1 MPEKPVRRYGYENL
15 AEAAAASSSYHG
27 VMRHLGLPVTGGGS
41 AHIAR
46 RIRDFGIDVS
56 HFTSL
61 RPPPE
66 PFREIGRDELTAAF
80 HQAGSAADLARRLG
94 LPVSARSRR
103 FLTKLLDEHGLRVTD
118 LGHQRREFDP
128 EQFRSIAARCRSLA
142 DMMREMGLDTSDS
155 ANHRRLRRA
164 LGSNGVD
171 TGHFVRSSWAEPNI
185 RPVRRFDPGK
195 VLRFADEPK
204 RTRSDLL
211 RRAMI
216 GAGVPEVC
224 RDCGLDGIWRGRR
237 LTLEIDHANGDYR
250 DNRLE
255 NLRFLCPNCHALTD
269 GYCRRKP
276 REQPLISAGDGTRTH
291 TPYQGTGT

>member
-1 MPEKPVRRYGYENL
+1 MPEKSARRYDYENL
-15 AEAAAASSSYHG
+15 AEAVAASTSYHG

-41 AHIAR
+41 THITK
-46 RIRDFGIDVS
+46 RIKDLGIDVS

-61 RPPPE
+61 RPAPE
-66 PFREIGRDELTAAF
+66 PFREIGPDELSAAF
-80 HQAGSAADLARRLG
+80 RQARSVADLARRLG
-94 LPVSARSRR
+94 LPVSVRTRR
-103 FLTKLLDEHGLRVTD
+103 FLAGKLEEHGLCAAD

-128 EQFRSIAARCRSLA
+128 VQLGSVAARCRSLA
-142 DMMREMGLDTSDS
+142 DMMRAMSLDASDS
-155 ANHRRLRRA
+155 ANFRRLRRA
-164 LGSNGVD
+164 LSGNGVD
-171 TGHFVRSSWAEPNI
+171 TSHFVRSSWAEPDS

-195 VLRFADEPK
+195 VLRYDEEPR

-216 GAGVPEVC
+216 ASGVPEVC
-224 RDCGLDGIWRGRR
+224 RDCGLDGTWRGRR
-237 LTLEIDHANGDYR
+237 LTLEVDHVNSDFR

-276 REQPLISAGDGTRTH
+276 AHDL
-291 TPYQGTGT
+291 